1 MNTEE
6 KMALSTLIVELVGIQ
21 TRTKEPELKV
31 QIQKAIEKVA
41 ALIENATPDR
51 DYRREVPTSGKSHFV
66 QSNDDLRPKRGRA

>member
-1 MNTEE
+1 MNIEE
-6 KMALSTLIVELVGIQ
+6 KAALGSLLADLARIQ

-31 QIQKAIEKVA
+31 QIQRAIEKVA

>member
-31 QIQKAIEKVA
+31 QIQRAIEKVA

-51 DYRREVPTSGKSHFV
+51 DYRREVPTSGKSHFAEK
-66 QSNDDLRPKRGRA
+66 NLTKRGRA

>member
-51 DYRREVPTSGKSHFV
+51 DYRREVPTSGKSHFAEK
-66 QSNDDLRPKRGRA
+66 NLTKRGRA

>member
-6 KMALSTLIVELVGIQ
+6 KMAVSTLIVELVGIQ

-51 DYRREVPTSGKSHFV
+51 DYRREVPTSGKSHFAEK
-66 QSNDDLRPKRGRA
+66 NLTKRGRA